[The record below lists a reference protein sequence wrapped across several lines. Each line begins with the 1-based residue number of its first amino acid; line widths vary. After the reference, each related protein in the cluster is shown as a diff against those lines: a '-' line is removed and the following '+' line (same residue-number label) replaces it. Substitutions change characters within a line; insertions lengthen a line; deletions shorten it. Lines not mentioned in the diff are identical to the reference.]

1 MKLDE
6 AINKLEERGYLVE
19 AMTPEEKKV
28 RKANRELA
36 YVESLSDFITVL
48 QKLNQDIPDAYF
60 KLGDKQFS
68 VTKTED
74 GEIFIY
80 LKEKE
85 SDWRMAN
92 YR

>member
-6 AINKLEERGYLVE
+6 AINKLEERGYLV
-19 AMTPEEKKV
+19 
-28 RKANRELA
+28 
-36 YVESLSDFITVL
+36 TVL